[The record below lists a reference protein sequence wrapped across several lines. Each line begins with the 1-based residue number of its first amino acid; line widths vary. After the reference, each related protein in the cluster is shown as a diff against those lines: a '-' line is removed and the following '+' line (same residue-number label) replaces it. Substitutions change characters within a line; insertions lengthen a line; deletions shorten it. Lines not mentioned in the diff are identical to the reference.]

1 MQLIFQFPRP
11 PLGAKVEIFTIA
23 HLLGDP
29 IDTISSLLYT
39 LATCQSRAEMLRKKG
54 ITDQDWKNLALIM
67 DSYDECGK
75 SQAAIELEDL

>member
-1 MQLIFQFPRP
+1 M
-11 PLGAKVEIFTIA
+11 T

-39 LATCQSRAEMLRKKG
+39 LAACQSRAEMLRKKG
-54 ITDQDWKNLALIM
+54 IPDQDWKNLALIM
-67 DSYDECGK
+67 DSYDECGN